1 VIRPL
6 PGRLVLLGH
15 PVAHSRSPLFQNAAL
30 RAAGIPL
37 VYETL
42 DVPPAELP
50 GTVGQLRE
58 ANASGNVTIPHK
70 EAFAALCVR
79 RTPIAERCGA
89 VNTYWFEQGDLV
101 GDNTDVGGVDAIVLA
116 LLGSARATASVALIG
131 AGGSAAAVLAAA
143 EGWGDARVSLYNRN
157 MDRARAL
164 ASRFPSVTV
173 VADSL
178 EQALAGATLVVN
190 ATPVGLRD
198 DEHPVPVEG
207 LRPDAA
213 VFDLVYRAGETAWV
227 RAARNAG
234 HRAADGEGM
243 LVEQGA
249 LSFERWFGVQP
260 DRDAMWRAMR

>member
-1 VIRPL
+1 VRRPL

-37 VYETL
+37 VYETA
-42 DVPPAELP
+42 DVAPEDLAGIVES
-50 GTVGQLRE
+50 LR
-58 ANASGNVTIPHK
+58 ASNASGNVTIPHK
-70 EAFAALCVR
+70 EAFAALCAR

-89 VNTYWFEQGDLV
+89 VNTFWHEDGELV

-116 LLGSARATASVALIG
+116 LLGSARQTASVALIG

-143 EGWGDARVSLYNRN
+143 ERWGAARVRLYNRN

-164 ASRFPSVTV
+164 ADRFASVTT

-198 DEHPVPVEG
+198 DEHPVPVSQ

-213 VFDLVYRAGETAWV
+213 VFDLAYRAGETSWV
-227 RAARNAG
+227 RAARDAG

-249 LSFERWFGVQP
+249 LSFERWFGLEP